1 LETLRPSIR
10 SWVQPVEPWQITL
23 FRRSLKKQQKLRA
36 LLQELDQVDGRQC
49 ILITSGDNNGALN
62 WHFKQQGGNW
72 TWADTE
78 ESSISA
84 IGQVTGDAVIRL
96 GKDEL
101 SLACPDNCFDVVM
114 TIDVHEHL
122 ARPQVL
128 NRELARIVKA
138 GGQVI
143 VTTPGGDEGKLANRI
158 KNLVGMRNADYGHV
172 VPGYSVAE
180 LQAQLRETGLTPV
193 ADSSY
198 SRFFTEMVEL
208 MINFVFVKILARRS
222 RAPVDAGQIA
232 PQTKEQLQ
240 SVGKSYQVYS
250 LLYPLLWL
258 ITRLDFLVRFTQ
270 GYAVVVVARKV

>member
-1 LETLRPSIR
+1 LETLPLSVESLTRPG
-10 SWVQPVEPWQITL
+10 EPWQISL
-23 FRRSLKKQQKLRA
+23 FRRSLKKQQKLKA
-36 LLQELDQVDGRQC
+36 LLKALGEVDGRQS

-62 WHFKQQGGNW
+62 WHFKQQGGSW

-78 ESSISA
+78 ESSIIA
-84 IGQVTGDAVIRL
+84 IGQVTGDPVIRL
-96 GKDEL
+96 CKDEL
-101 SLACPDNCFDVVM
+101 SISCPDNSFDVVM

-143 VTTPGGDEGKLANRI
+143 VTTPGGDERKLANRI

-193 ADSSY
+193 AGSSY

-208 MINFVFVKILARRS
+208 MINFVFVKILSRRS
-222 RAPVDAGQIA
+222 RSKVDRGQVA
-232 PQTKEQLQ
+232 PQTKEQLK
-240 SVGKSYQVYS
+240 SVEKSYRVYS
-250 LLYPLLWL
+250 LLYPLLSL
-258 ITRLDFLVRFTQ
+258 ISRLDYLVRFRE
-270 GYAVVVVARKV
+270 GYAVIVVARKV